1 MDRRLIWVASI
12 CLTCS
17 ACSGDRDLPAAYRRI
32 IVPEAQLGSDSA
44 FRRGERLYQTNCAL
58 CHGARLDGRG
68 TRQTGFTQ
76 PPRNFTDEAWRRS
89 TSPRR
94 VFFAIREGIPGTAM
108 AAWRA
113 FDVAETWDLVA
124 YLRVASAI
132 P

>member
-1 MDRRLIWVASI
+1 MARCFAPHRPAS
-12 CLTCS
+12 TFTT
-17 ACSGDRDLPAAYRRI
+17 ACYRRI
-32 IVPEAQLGSDSA
+32 IVPEARLRRLPFGGASVCTRPTARSA
-44 FRRGERLYQTNCAL
+44 TRP
-58 CHGARLDGRG
+58 DGRG

-113 FDVAETWDLVA
+113 FDVAA
-124 YLRVASAI
+124 YVRAASAI